1 MNEKN
6 QEVGQLR
13 SDGMQQL
20 KNIANDIVIILRINS
35 FLFIARRTPAV
46 YQPWSASDGR
56 AA

>member
-13 SDGMQQL
+13 SDGMQTL
-20 KNIANDIVIILRINS
+20 KNIANDIVRICALT
-35 FLFIARRTPAV
+35 LFIIARRTVAV
-46 YQPWSASDGR
+46 YQSRFAADHR